1 MAKAQKGGV
10 TAFLKKFKKETLTI
24 VEKQIEKEGKKSTVI
39 IAVVNDLAFT
49 KAAENAAE
57 FTKDA
62 KEFNILPLSG
72 LWQAFFDGK
81 YQLTEDIVHSKVIY
95 DTGLINALKCG
106 FAMREGLAKK
116 FDKYLISLVLFGSW
130 ARGQAVK
137 GSDVDFGVVIDDTDV
152 KETTRVEIREKIRKI
167 VLGIAAESGKDINV
181 QVYILTQFWEY
192 VRDANPVI
200 FTLLRDGVPIF
211 DKGLFSPWKLLLK
224 MGKIKPTPEAIKS
237 FIQSGN
243 LLTKVIRS
251 NLDEMLIEKLYY
263 AMLNP
268 AQAALMFVGIAP
280 PAYGETPHLLKR
292 YFVDKGLL
300 NKKYVDWLDEIIAIR
315 KRVEHDNSR
324 EVNGKLIDVYI
335 ARATEFSE
343 DINKLFEKMKKE
355 NIGEKIK
362 EIDYLSRKGMRT
374 VLETLGVKSSDKD
387 LAYKFKKTMVEKKV
401 MPAAYTEFL
410 GYFDHVKDDY
420 QRGLVTQEEINRL
433 EKNAHD
439 FIEAVIGFAKIRE
452 LKGTDKFRFKIVY
465 KDKKAEIWVLGN
477 EVFIIADI
485 THPESTTYR
494 ASMRNDGSLEKME
507 KTDVEELTKKRKNI
521 KVSETATVKEKTIES
536 LKAIFG
542 DKVEIVID

>member
-24 VEKQIEKEGKKSTVI
+24 VEKEIEKEGKKETIFIS
-39 IAVVNDLAFT
+39 VVNDFSFP
-49 KAAENAAE
+49 KSAEQAAE
-57 FTKDA
+57 FTKDS

-81 YQLTEDIVHSKVIY
+81 YQLTEDITNSKVMY
-95 DTGLINALKCG
+95 DTGLINTLKCG
-106 FAMREGLAKK
+106 FAMREGLMKK

-152 KETTRVEIREKIRKI
+152 KETTRIEIREKIRKI
-167 VLGIAAESGKDINV
+167 VLGIAAESGKDVNV

-200 FTLLRDGVPIF
+200 FTLLRDGVPIY

-268 AQAALMFVGIAP
+268 AQAALMFIGIAP
-280 PAYGETPHLLKR
+280 PAYGETPHLLQR

-300 NKKYVDWLDEIIAIR
+300 SKKYVDWLNEIIAIR

-324 EVNGKLIDVYI
+324 EINGKLIDVYI
-335 ARATEFSE
+335 ARATEFSD

-355 NIGEKIK
+355 IIGDKIK

-374 VLETLGVKSSDKD
+374 VLETLGVKSNDKD
-387 LAYKFKKTMVEKKV
+387 LAYKFKKTMTAKQI
-401 MPAAYTEFL
+401 MPAAYTDFL
-410 GYFDHVKDDY
+410 NYFDHIKQDY
-420 QRGLVTQEEINRL
+420 LHGLVTQEEMNRL
-433 EKNAHD
+433 EKDAHE
-439 FIEAVIGFAKIRE
+439 FIEAVIGFAKVRE
-452 LKGTDKFRFKIVY
+452 LKGTDKFKFKLSY
-465 KDKKAEIWVLGN
+465 KDKKAEIWVFGN

-494 ASMRNDGSLEKME
+494 AKMRHDGSLEKME
-507 KTDVEELTKKRKNI
+507 KTNVEELTKKRKNI
-521 KVSETATVKEKTIES
+521 KVSETAKVKEKTIES
-536 LKAIFG
+536 LKLVFG
-542 DKVEIVID
+542 EKVEIIIE